1 MFLLDKALA
10 SAVKTGQVTKREL
23 VNDLLRNNNIME
35 LAEKLA
41 DYVIA
46 EEEPP
51 RPITVSQEEFD
62 RITSLFRIRGLRA
75 DGTYEN
81 RGKKKLE

>member
-1 MFLLDKALA
+1 MFILDKALV

-41 DYVIA
+41 DYVLA
-46 EEEPP
+46 EEDSK
-51 RPITVSQEEFD
+51 PITVSQDEYE

-75 DGTYEN
+75 DGTFEN
-81 RGKKKLE
+81 RGKRKDSI